1 MSLPPP
7 ELLPVM
13 EQFRAG
19 NMAGVLE
26 EAEALLRKDPQSVPA
41 LALAGLAAM
50 RLDKPE
56 RAVPHL
62 RTHVKVAPADMA
74 ARLNLATALIQLDE
88 NEEALA
94 IVEGAEDGPLA
105 RLEGYLFQQKAD
117 LPRAAAA
124 YERAI
129 AADSTDYKSWNN
141 LANVRADSDDVDG
154 AVQAFEQAITYAPDT
169 VELYI
174 NLSQVLAKA
183 DRAWWSCAMPL
194 TRSRTTLIF

>member
-1 MSLPPP
+1 
-7 ELLPVM
+7 M

-105 RLEGYLFQQKAD
+105 RLEGYLFQPIIKAGIIW
-117 LPRAAAA
+117 PMF
-124 YERAI
+124 
-129 AADSTDYKSWNN
+129 
-141 LANVRADSDDVDG
+141 
-154 AVQAFEQAITYAPDT
+154 VQIVTTWMA
-169 VELYI
+169 LYRRL
-174 NLSQVLAKA
+174 NRLSPTRPIRSSSISICRRCWPKLIGRC
-183 DRAWWSCAMPL
+183 RAWWSCAMPL